1 MRMSLSD
8 GRYKHVHVE
17 GHPELSI
24 NFNRPFLFAEDS
36 DQALNTLKETLET
49 IDIPI
54 YLKNTLFIS
63 DTVTVTTRVNSPL
76 GHPPVN
82 RCETGRDT
90 PSSEYSIQV
99 VGTPT
104 VQSGSIEE
112 HSTTLKKTPTSDTS
126 NTLSESL
133 YPDTELNEELFNEER
148 RPPTETQPIGR
159 IVGDNTPERPMPV
172 FPSSDTTRGGR
183 PDRTSLP
190 PHLTQIGC
198 VFFADLEDN
207 IGSICSNSQSGC
219 GSNHY
224 IVVGVAANH
233 YIVVGIA
240 ANHYIVVGI
249 AANHYIVVGIA
260 ANHYI
265 VVGIAANHY
274 IVVGIAANHYIV
286 VGIAANHY
294 IVVGIAANHYIVVG
308 IAANHYIVVGIAA
321 NHYIVVGIAANHY
334 IVVGIAANHYIVVGI
349 AANHYI
355 VVGIA
360 ANHYIVVGIAA
371 NHYIVVGI
379 AVSHYIVLDIY
390 DRHLTHNFS
399 FLFLISVD
407 HPVMVS
413 SGQ

>member
-36 DQALNTLKETLET
+36 DQALNVACPHFQDPGCSSISQYLPLFQTLKETLET

-349 AANHYI
+349 A
-355 VVGIA
+355 
-360 ANHYIVVGIAA
+360 
-371 NHYIVVGI
+371 
-379 AVSHYIVLDIY
+379 VSHYIVLDIY